1 MANIHHLQLIS
12 SLVSRVYVSLPHGY
26 AIALQIKNLALASML
41 VSGIVKHASDG
52 KGKLQTNNTIGS
64 EVLSRAK
71 REQGYSNVE
80 RKEE

>member
-1 MANIHHLQLIS
+1 
-12 SLVSRVYVSLPHGY
+12 
-26 AIALQIKNLALASML
+26 ML